1 MKSNFKRVMSIV
13 LTVLMV
19 MTVVPFG
26 VFAADSCEHN
36 FCGEIFDRVEGKH
49 AYWCIECN
57 LEYGYIDEE
66 GNQIEGLVDC
76 SGSEAT
82 CSERAFCYGCNREF
96 GDYDYEKHDYSVADK
111 TYLARKATCQSP
123 AEYFYSCSY
132 CGDCEYD
139 YEHTYFKGTADT
151 VGGHISYEAA
161 SNGDGTHDIERC
173 YLCEEEVLN
182 APCVAGEEATCSEQA
197 RCEYCN
203 AKFGEFDADNH
214 ANYTW
219 IDYKE
224 ATCQEAGHYGYDY
237 CNACN
242 NVIDE
247 IEYIEKLE
255 HTYTEFEK
263 DADADTHSK
272 YCTTCDE
279 TVGEVSVITEPCSGG
294 TADCTTKATCEVCNA
309 VYGDVKHTWN
319 AGEVTTVPTCSAT
332 GVKTYTCTVDG
343 CDATKTET
351 LAVVEGAHNWGTELH
366 KDANNKHYVVCANN
380 AEHKQHTDCAVK
392 SSTVTAPTCDED
404 GYTTYVCECGNTWTG
419 EPTTAI
425 GHSFTKTEVKPEY
438 LATQATC
445 VAKAT
450 YYKSCANCGEAG
462 TETFESG
469 ELAAHAFT
477 EAIKDEAHLKA
488 AATCVTKAVYWYDC
502 ANCDV
507 IASDETVEANY
518 YTDEESELL
527 PHVYEL
533 EVVDEK
539 YLAVPATCST
549 KAIYYKSCAC
559 GASGKDSEV
568 EVVFETG
575 EALGHIV
582 ETIPGK
588 DPTCTEDGYTE
599 SRVCKR
605 PTADG
610 KTCGAVLKA
619 QVKRP
624 ATGHKEY
631 VSVEKVEA
639 NCVKVGHTE
648 EKKCAVCEQLLTLPS
663 ITTPA
668 LGHVDDDGDEI
679 CDRTGCGTIV
689 VMGTDCSCLC
699 HQTGFMRIIYVLIR
713 LIWKLIGAN
722 PYCDCGVEHY

>member
-1 MKSNFKRVMSIV
+1 MKSNFKKVMSII

-36 FCGEIFDRVEGKH
+36 FCGEVFDRVEGKH

-57 LEYGYIDEE
+57 LEYGYIDDE

-82 CSERAFCYGCNREF
+82 CSERAYCYACDREF
-96 GDYDYEKHDYSVADK
+96 GDYDYNNHDFSVRDDKHLASAATCVERAKYYYSCSWCGEGSYDEDNTYTSGAVDRVKGHCGIATPAENGTHIIEECDYCGETDITAPCVGG
-111 TYLARKATCQSP
+111 YATCQEK
-123 AEYFYSCSY
+123 ADCDL
-132 CGDCEYD
+132 CGQTYGDFSTTN
-139 YEHTYFKGTADT
+139 HTAYKW
-151 VGGHISYEAA
+151 V
-161 SNGDGTHDIERC
+161 
-173 YLCEEEVLN
+173 EE
-182 APCVAGEEATCSEQA
+182 
-197 RCEYCN
+197 
-203 AKFGEFDADNH
+203 
-214 ANYTW
+214 
-219 IDYKE
+219 KE
-224 ATCQEAGHYGYDY
+224 ATCQQEGHYSYAY
-237 CNACN
+237 CEDCENP
-242 NVIDE
+242 IDI
-247 IEYIEKLE
+247 IETIEKRQ
-255 HTYTEFEK
+255 HVYGDFVK
-263 DADADTHSK
+263 DANADTHTK
-272 YCTTCDE
+272 TCTTCDPE
-279 TVGEVSVITEPCSGG
+279 IAAPATVTEPCTGG
-294 TADCTTKATCEVCNA
+294 TADCTTKAICEVCDA
-309 VYGDVKHTWN
+309 EYGDVKHTWN
-319 AGEVTTVPTCSAT
+319 EGEVTVVPTCSAT
-332 GVKTYTCTVDG
+332 GVKLYTCTVDG
-343 CDATKTET
+343 CGTTKTET
-351 LAVVEGAHNWGTELH
+351 LEVVEGAHSWGTELH

-425 GHSFTKTEVKPEY
+425 GHSYTKEVAEDKY
-438 LATQATC
+438 LATQATCTAKATYFKSCVNCGAKGTETFEYGAEAPHDYSEEIVEDTHKKSDATC

-450 YYKSCANCGEAG
+450 Y
-462 TETFESG
+462 
-469 ELAAHAFT
+469 
-477 EAIKDEAHLKA
+477 
-488 AATCVTKAVYWYDC
+488 WYDC
-502 ANCDV
+502 ATCDKS
-507 IASDETVEANY
+507 AATDETATDKFFEAG
-518 YTDEESELL
+518 ELL
-527 PHVYEL
+527 PHKYEL
-533 EVVDEK
+533 EVVEDK
-539 YLAVPATCST
+539 YLAVAATCST
-549 KAIYYKSCAC
+549 KPIYYKSCAC
-559 GASGKDSEV
+559 GASGEASEV

-668 LGHVDDDGDEI
+668 LGHVDNNGDEI
-679 CDRTGCGTIV
+679 CDRAGCGTIV
-689 VMGTDCSCLC
+689 VMGKDCSCLC
-699 HQTGFMRIIYVLIR
+699 HQTGFMRVIYVLIR